1 MSLLPLLVPCTPA
14 TPIYSWFLSLHLGLH
29 SSVPLLEGP
38 HLALFTYPMTTTK
51 YHILDALPPLPSWLG
66 QAFKLPVLSP

>member
-14 TPIYSWFLSLHLGLH
+14 IPVCSWFLSLHLGLH
-29 SSVPLLEGP
+29 SSVPLLEVP
-38 HLALFTYPMTTTK
+38 HLALFMYPIDTTK
-51 YHILDALPPLPSWLG
+51 YHILDALPPLPPWLS